1 MLRTLEPFKEL
12 TDLQGRLNKVFESV
26 LPSTS
31 QKDMGNWVPA
41 VDVYETENSVEIEM
55 EAPGID
61 EKDLKVKLEDSTL
74 TISGERNY
82 EKKEEKHNYYRMER
96 SYGSFKRSFLLP
108 DNVDKDAIKAK
119 YENGILKVSIPKKA
133 ESKAKEISIGK

>member
-12 TDLQGRLNKVFESV
+12 TNLQDRLNKVFEGA
-26 LPSTS
+26 LPATS
-31 QKDMGNWVPA
+31 QQDTGNWVPA
-41 VDVYETENSVEIEM
+41 VDVYETEKSVEIEM

-61 EKDLKVKLEDSTL
+61 EKDLKVKLEDNTL
-74 TISGERNY
+74 TISGERSY
-82 EKKEEKHNYYRMER
+82 EKKEDKYNYYRMER

-119 YENGILKVSIPKKA
+119 YENGILKLSLPKKT
-133 ESKAKEISIGK
+133 ESKPKDISITK

>member
-12 TDLQGRLNKVFESV
+12 TNLQDRLNKVFEKA
-26 LPSTS
+26 LPATA

-41 VDVYETENSVEIEM
+41 IDVYETESSIEIEM

-61 EKDLKVKLEDSTL
+61 EKDLNVKLEDNTL

-82 EKKEEKHNYYRMER
+82 EKKEEKYNYYRMER

-119 YENGILKVSIPKKA
+119 YENGILKLSLPKKMK
-133 ESKAKEISIGK
+133 SKPKEISITK